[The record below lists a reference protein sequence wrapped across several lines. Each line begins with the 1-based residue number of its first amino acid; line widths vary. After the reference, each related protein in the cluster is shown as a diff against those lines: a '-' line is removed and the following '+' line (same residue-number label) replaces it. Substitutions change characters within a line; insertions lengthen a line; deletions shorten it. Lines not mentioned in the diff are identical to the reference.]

1 MTHLSLSVGAQ
12 GLEGLG
18 QGEPLLALLSVSL
31 AAQGGQ
37 EHDEVETQGLVVLSL
52 DNTNRDKTQ
61 DTNTQT
67 HIHSKCTVNEVTL
80 PSKARESNSKVP

>member
-37 EHDEVETQGLVVLSL
+37 EHDVVETQGLVVLSL
-52 DNTNRDKTQ
+52 DNTDRDKTQ
-61 DTNTQT
+61 DTHRHTYIQNAQ
-67 HIHSKCTVNEVTL
+67 SMK
-80 PSKARESNSKVP
+80 

>member
-37 EHDEVETQGLVVLSL
+37 EHDEVETQGLVVLSS
-52 DNTNRDKTQ
+52 DHTDTDTDRDKNTRHKHT
-61 DTNTQT
+61 DTHTFKM
-67 HIHSKCTVNEVTL
+67 H
-80 PSKARESNSKVP
+80 RE